1 MVSRRQ
7 QNVKGTGTTGLANHI
22 RKSHS
27 TQYKEAMELIG
38 TKKERNAPVAA
49 VGEESF
55 DDKTVYMNIMRTN
68 AIKNEK

>member
-1 MVSRRQ
+1 
-7 QNVKGTGTTGLANHI
+7 
-22 RKSHS
+22 
-27 TQYKEAMELIG
+27 MELIG